1 MPKEEFPQNTS
12 KQEKELPLG
21 RLDQPLAEYFKEN
34 GIEAPPIQIT
44 ICFSRHLTKEDAE
57 WIEPYY
63 KDADVYAPELA
74 DWKRRTLDL
83 FRKVASGDAEAKA
96 AADKFVSERRGGF
109 KNYVQPENFNEFENE
124 RIRIIE
130 RNPGKEIIFVDIP
143 SGTDLA
149 LRFEKS
155 DSKETFFEEMKK
167 LNSAL
172 PRLKDIAKANNT
184 IGQNFAEVNKERE
197 KLIIESLPKRIGE
210 VIKNNQQLASKETL
224 KVLIQ
229 LGTLHTTVYH
239 KLKMRG
245 ENVRELFKDGPSFRF
260 PIFDG
265 NLNYRRT
272 MFDKPLTEEE
282 SQKILFAQ
290 NIRILHLIEASNF
303 LSDSEFDEYT
313 QYVVSK
319 FSLEEMNKIYRDYV
333 TVNTESLQKSFQRTM
348 RIKGLPVIKTS
359 EDAQKFRESLKSK
372 SK

>member
-1 MPKEEFPQNTS
+1 MKPEGFPQNTP

-34 GIEAPPIQIT
+34 GIEVPPVDIT
-44 ICFSRHLTKEDAE
+44 VCFSRHLTKEDAD

-63 KDADVYAPELA
+63 KDTDIYVPELA
-74 DWKRRTLDL
+74 DWNEGTLDL
-83 FRKVASGDAEAKA
+83 FRKVASGDAEAKIT
-96 AADKFVSERRGGF
+96 ADKFVSERSAGF
-109 KNYVQPENFNEFENE
+109 KSYVQPDNLNEFENE

-155 DSKETFFEEMKK
+155 NSGEAFFEEMKK
-167 LNSAL
+167 INSAL
-172 PRLKDIAKANNT
+172 PRLKDIAKANNI

-210 VIKNNQQLASKETL
+210 VVKNNPQLSSKENL

-245 ENVRELFKDGPSFRF
+245 ENVRELFKDGSSFRF
-260 PIFDG
+260 PIFEG
-265 NLNYRRT
+265 GLSYRRT
-272 MFDKPLTEEE
+272 MFGKPLTEEE
-282 SQKILFAQ
+282 SQKVLFAQ

-303 LSDSEFDEYT
+303 LSENEFDEYT

-333 TVNTESLQKSFQRTM
+333 TINTESLQKSFQRTM
-348 RIKGLPVIKTS
+348 RAKGLPIIKTA
-359 EDAQKFRESLKSK
+359 EDAEKFRESLKNK
-372 SK
+372 NK